1 VRVLRWQESMAAMF
15 GLAALLA
22 ASLMLSASRSYNPFI
37 YFRF

>member
-1 VRVLRWQESMAAMF
+1 VLRWQASMAGVV
-15 GLAALLA
+15 GLMALLA

>member
-1 VRVLRWQESMAAMF
+1 M
-15 GLAALLA
+15 ALLA

>member
-1 VRVLRWQESMAAMF
+1 VRVLRWQASMAAVA
-15 GLAALLA
+15 GLMVLLA